1 MSIADTA
8 TDPTVAA
15 PMGVSPAAG
24 DVLPT
29 TLIALMKGVV
39 ERDVA
44 PDTWQAL
51 LGCTTQVRDHVGVIG
66 LDLVLD
72 EAEGFA
78 YLRQRP
84 EQEGVTPLPRLVP
97 RRQLSFSVSLLLA
110 LLRRR
115 LAETDATSGD
125 TKLVLARPEIHDLV
139 RHLAKGGSNE
149 AKRADKLDR
158 DIDRIVDLGFLRPM
172 RSDRDTSLAGRSA
185 ASPDAFEVRRILT
198 AFVDAQW
205 LNTFDQRL
213 AAYAAHATAGRAAMD
228 DA

>member
-1 MSIADTA
+1 MNGADAIAT
-8 TDPTVAA
+8 PL
-15 PMGVSPAAG
+15 PADA
-24 DVLPT
+24 LPP

-39 ERDVA
+39 ERNVA
-44 PDTWQAL
+44 PQTWSAL
-51 LGCTTQVRDHVGVIG
+51 LGCTPQVRDHVGVIG

-84 EQEGVTPLPRLVP
+84 EQDGVTALPRLIP
-97 RRQLSFSVSLLLA
+97 RRQLSFPVSLLLA

-125 TKLVLARPEIHDLV
+125 TMLVLSRTEIQDLV
-139 RHLAKGGSNE
+139 RHLTKGASNE

-158 DIDRIVDLGFLRPM
+158 DIEKIVDLGFLKPI
-172 RSDRDTSLAGRSA
+172 RSDRDM
-185 ASPDAFEVRRILT
+185 FEVRRILV

-205 LNTFDQRL
+205 LNSLEQRL
-213 AAYAAHATAGRAAMD
+213 VAYAAHAAAGRATPD
-228 DA
+228 DT